1 MGSKRTMRWPLI
13 FVILGTLGLHA
24 QEAASKE
31 KYFWSPELPNG
42 QAFLIMPRSIKSYRL
57 ALYDIRYE
65 GENYPVTELNVELT
79 HGVARFIAVES
90 SSGKPVPPS
99 LRDIADGRYDA
110 NGRFGR
116 MEQGQSPPVEL
127 TARGEDADRY
137 PRFLLESPSQ
147 VTQLHEQL
155 EKIFHFAFPW

>member
-1 MGSKRTMRWPLI
+1 MGGKRAMRLLLALM
-13 FVILGTLGLHA
+13 ILSVTGLSA
-24 QEAASKE
+24 QETDPKE

-42 QAFLIMPRSIKSYRL
+42 QAFLVMPRSIKSYRL
-57 ALYDIRYE
+57 ARYDIRYE

-79 HGVARFIAVES
+79 HGIARFVAIES

-99 LRDIADGRYDA
+99 LRDIADGKHDA
-110 NGRFGR
+110 NGRFGTW
-116 MEQGQSPPVEL
+116 EPGQSPPNEL

-137 PRFLLESPSQ
+137 QRFLLESPSQ